1 MVLPGSILGRVGCSL
16 GPFGCHL
23 VSFWVPQAV
32 KIQTVE
38 DQADIGKT
46 DGNHWFSSIFEGWR
60 VSGGDLGVTLGSL
73 GILLDD
79 LVLIF
84 YDL

>member
-1 MVLPGSILGRVGCSL
+1 MVLPGSILGGVGCSL
-16 GPFGCHL
+16 GSIGSHL

-46 DGNHWFSSIFEGWR
+46 YENHWFSLIFEGWK

-79 LVLIF
+79 LVLTF
-84 YDL
+84 SDL